1 MTRLHHAAVLALA
14 SVASVA
20 CLASGGC
27 STRPNDRPTPSAP
40 PKAGDGWFVP
50 PVPSSHPH
58 DIAGSAGPLVADH
71 RTPSGYFLV
80 SKERLA
86 ELRAHAGG
94 GGSAAWNGLL
104 SNAEDA
110 LSSSENGRSS
120 AENVA
125 LAYLVTKDRR
135 FAVRAFRWFQK
146 EAAED
151 VRDDSY
157 LFFGDYMRG
166 AAFVLNYC
174 GDALTAAQQ
183 KQITD
188 YLEKWTQEL
197 WFANK
202 GTGWGLADAGNNY
215 YCAFVEGTA
224 YAAYAL
230 QAAKAPS
237 AQKFVDLA
245 RDKIE
250 RPDGTLAYL
259 TKQAAGGDWHE
270 GTNYGERAKQRLFS
284 AFAAIASMGGPNYF
298 AKTPFANEAV
308 VYAAYQ
314 VQPGRRYLAPM
325 GDLSRSSAMEVTP
338 YDREYVQ
345 NATYWS
351 DDAAVRGLGAWYLHE
366 VSPSYLTDAARM
378 RGLLYYDV
386 VFPIDTPPVP
396 PGASGRPLGYRSPG
410 TDWLNAR
417 SAWDD
422 AATSLTVVASSEIV
436 QSHAHVDTGSFVIWR
451 GGWQAADAVSY
462 GKSGLSWEAGAHDMI
477 QVPGHHHNTGK
488 SRGLVHYAD
497 DGALFYAQV
506 DASNLFQKRVS
517 DTGYEPMLDEWTR
530 ELVYVR
536 PDTLVV
542 YDRVVPKPSTKDYS
556 WRVHFPNR
564 PGAAPSGGARRWSAS
579 NGSGAISVT
588 LVDGGEAKVAED
600 ADLAEGPSKA
610 WRLDVA
616 PHAGGRTLALLEV
629 GGGAPPVT
637 AVETVTGVGV
647 QGLAWRDQVVVL
659 SAQPLGRPAS
669 LPFTYRVKDT
679 GKRQHTLVD
688 MAGAVDVTVTRDA
701 GFVVV
706 KVSAGSRYRANEQG
720 LVRFPTG

>member
-1 MTRLHHAAVLALA
+1 MRRLPHAAVLALA
-14 SVASVA
+14 ALAAS
-20 CLASGGC
+20 LAPALGGC
-27 STRPNDRPTPSAP
+27 NTGASDLPKPTAP
-40 PKAGDGWFVP
+40 PKTGDGWFVP
-50 PVPSSHPH
+50 PVSSSHPH
-58 DIAGSAGPLVADH
+58 VIVGGGAGVADH

-86 ELRAHAGG
+86 ELRAHAGS
-94 GGSAAWNGLL
+94 GGSAAWSALL
-104 SNAEDA
+104 ANAEDA
-110 LSSSENGRSS
+110 LSGSEHGRSS
-120 AENVA
+120 AENIA
-125 LAYLVTKDRR
+125 LAYLVTKDKR
-135 FAVRAFRWFQK
+135 FAEGAFKWFEK
-146 EAAED
+146 EATED

-157 LFFGDYMRG
+157 LYFGDYMRG

-174 GDALTAAQQ
+174 GDALTAAQR
-183 KQITD
+183 KQLTD

-197 WFANK
+197 WFDNK

-230 QAAKAPS
+230 EAAKRPT

-250 RPDGTLAYL
+250 RADGTVAYL

-298 AKTPFANEAV
+298 AKTPFANASI

-351 DDAAVRGLGAWYLHE
+351 DDPAVRGLGAWYLRE
-366 VSPSYLTDAARM
+366 VSPSYLTDAAKM
-378 RGLLYYDV
+378 RRLLYDDV
-386 VFPIDTPPVP
+386 VFPIDTPPIP
-396 PGASGRPLGYRSPG
+396 PNGRPLGYRSPG

-422 AATSLTVVASSEIV
+422 AATSLTVVATSEIV

-462 GKSGLSWEAGAHDMI
+462 GKSGLNWEAGAHNMI

-488 SRGLVHYAD
+488 SRGLVHYSD

-506 DASNLFQKRVS
+506 DASNLFSKRVS
-517 DTGYEPMLDEWTR
+517 DTGYEPMLEEWTR

-536 PDTLVV
+536 PDALVV
-542 YDRVVPKPSTKDYS
+542 YDRVVPRPSTKDYS
-556 WRVHFPNR
+556 WRVHFPSK
-564 PGAAPSGGARRWSAS
+564 PSGGARRWSSS
-579 NGSGAISVT
+579 NGSGAITVT
-588 LVDGGEAKVAED
+588 LLDGGEAKIAED
-600 ADLAEGPSKA
+600 SDLAEGPSKA
-610 WRLDVA
+610 WRLDVG

-629 GGGAPPVT
+629 GGGAPPST
-637 AVETVTGVGV
+637 ATETITGSGIQGV
-647 QGLAWRDQVVVL
+647 AWRDQVVVL
-659 SAQPLGRPAS
+659 SAQPLGRPAP
-669 LPFTYRVKDT
+669 LPFSYRIKDT

-688 MAGAVDVTVTRDA
+688 MAGSVDVAVTRAA

-706 KVSAGSRYRANEQG
+706 RVSAGTRYRADEQG